1 MTELLVGPLPVARA
15 GDEPTRRRWATTRSY
30 LMCPPTYFAVDYAIN
45 AWMDTTRPVD
55 RDLARAQWDAVR
67 AAHLALGHRVGVLA
81 ALPGLPDMVFAA
93 NGGLVV
99 DGRGLAARFRYRER
113 RGEEAAHRDR
123 LVEEGVDL
131 VLPEHVNEG
140 EGDFA
145 VAGTRPGAPVLAAWG
160 FRTDLAAHA
169 ELARAV
175 RRRVISLRLVDPR
188 WYHLDTALAVLDDT
202 TAAVVPQ
209 AFDRASLATLHAR
222 FDEIVVLSEED
233 ALVLGANAVSDGRH
247 VVLEAAAA
255 RLADDL
261 AARGF
266 VPVPVDTSELR
277 RAGGSVKCCTA
288 ERHGAAGR

>member
-1 MTELLVGPLPVARA
+1 MTELLVGPLPVPRS
-15 GDEPTRRRWATTRSY
+15 GGEPTRPRRATTRSY

-55 RDLARAQWDAVR
+55 RELACAQWSAVR

-81 ALPGLPDMVFAA
+81 PLPGLPDMVFAA
-93 NGGLVV
+93 NGGLAVG
-99 DGRGLAARFRYRER
+99 GRALAARFRHPER
-113 RGEEAAHRDR
+113 RGEEAAHRNR
-123 LVEEGVDL
+123 LAEEGVDL

-145 VAGTRPGAPVLAAWG
+145 VAGTRPGAPVLAGWG
-160 FRTDLAAHA
+160 FRTDVAAHA
-169 ELARAV
+169 ELGRAV
-175 RRRVISLRLVDPR
+175 RRRVNSLRLVDPR

-209 AFDRASLATLHAR
+209 AFDRASLATLHTH
-222 FDEIVVLSEED
+222 FDEVILVSEQD

-247 VVLEAAAA
+247 VVLDAAAT

-266 VPVPVDTSELR
+266 VPMPVDTSELR

-288 ERHGAAGR
+288 ERHGAADR